1 MELVDGEEITINST
15 HLGGLGLVG
24 GCEAEVC
31 GVQRVLQRPLAE
43 PLPHRGRL
51 PHVPHLET
59 RNTCHSLDNFT
70 R

>member
-1 MELVDGEEITINST
+1 MELVDGEGITINSS

-31 GVQRVLQRPLAE
+31 GEQRVLQRPLAE

-51 PHVPHLET
+51 PHVPHL
-59 RNTCHSLDNFT
+59 
-70 R
+70 